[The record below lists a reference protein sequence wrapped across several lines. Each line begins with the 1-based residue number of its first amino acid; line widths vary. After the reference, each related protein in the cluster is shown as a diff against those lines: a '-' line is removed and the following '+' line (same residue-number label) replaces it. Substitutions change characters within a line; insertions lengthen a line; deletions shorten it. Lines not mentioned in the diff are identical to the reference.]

1 MPLNSR
7 HSPEAS
13 DQVEIFFKTTKPTMK
28 NCPKCDSTKIMES
41 VAFRPIEGQKLNL
54 SLREP
59 NDNEA
64 WFNFSTSEPFEMFT
78 IVCGECGY

>member
-1 MPLNSR
+1 MR
-7 HSPEAS
+7 
-13 DQVEIFFKTTKPTMK
+13 

-54 SLREP
+54 SLSEP

-64 WFNFSTSEPFEMFT
+64 WFNFRTSESFEMFA
-78 IVCGECGY
+78 IVCGECGYSEMYTERPQQMWRLWESGYR